1 MNTSSLLQTA
11 AWESAVV
18 PNPRTRSTVTY
29 TVIMAFSPYVTTVVQ
44 YSSRHT
50 LLFHADLKHTH
61 RISTQNQCGSP
72 LLQKRFQQLLLF
84 TGASTHLSTAHLTVT
99 TNAAVPHQH
108 GVPLRARLH
117 VVQCDTQHILHP
129 HVNHRSPL
137 PGEGHSARVLA
148 DELPAAEITAGRGA
162 QLCKPPSPFHSS
174 PCRSLTG
181 GGRSAQRRESGIS
194 SALTSRHSCGNLC
207 DQSRSAPFC
216 PFGH

>member
-44 YSSRHT
+44 DSSRHT

-84 TGASTHLSTAHLTVT
+84 TGASTHLSFCPLVPSRCPLSGRAAH
-99 TNAAVPHQH
+99 PS
-108 GVPLRARLH
+108 PLSGSCTEPPTPCCRARAGPWGSL
-117 VVQCDTQHILHP
+117 P
-129 HVNHRSPL
+129 HGTGL
-137 PGEGHSARVLA
+137 WGPGRVL
-148 DELPAAEITAGRGA
+148 PAGRK
-162 QLCKPPSPFHSS
+162 L
-174 PCRSLTG
+174 R
-181 GGRSAQRRESGIS
+181 
-194 SALTSRHSCGNLC
+194 
-207 DQSRSAPFC
+207 
-216 PFGH
+216 